1 MRPRF
6 RRLECLYLTKDILST
21 GIDGS
26 MRIRNFIGFCLGALA
41 VTSGMPVFAEE
52 PSAAEPLAGTVEL
65 GQSANLPPDDSDP
78 LVRTVELNFDS
89 QGGASSVDLETY
101 LYYMEIT
108 NHISAPSQGRW
119 VPYTNEVEQVLV
131 EDFRRL
137 WDTGFLDDLSID
149 VVDEPYSN
157 GVIGKHIT
165 FRFEER
171 ARVKIYTFEGSEEL
185 DRADID
191 TAMSENGMSIRL
203 DAFLD
208 QRMIQQVEALL
219 RTMFSAEGYPF
230 AEVSHE
236 LSDLPGGPKVVQLTF
251 NMSEGSKVHI
261 EEIDFVGN
269 EDLSDGELKSQME
282 QIKERWWLSWMTG
295 RGTYK
300 EALFEE
306 DADRI
311 VAHYLERGYIDAR
324 VGSPQTDY
332 LDVSEDGK
340 NRGMRLRIP
349 VNEGE
354 RYRIGDLRFDGNELL
369 TDYGVT
375 QIFDE
380 IVEGAYYSQ
389 RQIVEAIEAAR
400 EAYGARGYTEF
411 TAFPD
416 LQRRTSAEYAV
427 GADVEP
433 VSSDLGEE
441 NETRQE
447 PAEDPYAH
455 LQRPT
460 HLDGAPVVDVT
471 MRMEEGEQQFVNR
484 ITFVGNESTHD
495 EVIRREVQLLEN
507 GVFNTTALQNSIRRL
522 NQLGYFEP
530 VDESAVEIVNVEG
543 EENEVNLNVQLI
555 ETNLNQLTFGAGVSQ
570 FDGLF
575 AQLSFATTNF
585 LGRGETLSVGFQN
598 GSRLRNINLGYSKPY
613 MFGKNLSAGANV
625 FSRRVEWIGAYSEDS
640 YGGSMTLGAPLALFT
655 RMFLTYSYEATSVGD
670 VNPALAEDPN
680 IWAMNPFFADSLMLS
695 TQGRRTVSKIA
706 PSLRH
711 NTVDHP
717 IFPCSG
723 TSYSATMEFA
733 GLGGSTTFYKPIL
746 EGVWY
751 LPQSR
756 RTIIGIRTQ
765 YQHIA
770 SGAPDTIPIFERL
783 WLGGEFSMRGFD
795 IRRVGPTVA
804 DMDPSVDPDSY
815 QGKMVMGGNK
825 SLLFNGEFQFVV
837 AQPVRIVYFYDT
849 GQVQDFG
856 QKFALDQFKTST
868 GVELRFFMPVL
879 NVPFRLIYAWNP
891 QREGIYND
899 RFEVQEETVFRFA
912 IGTTF

>member
-1 MRPRF
+1 
-6 RRLECLYLTKDILST
+6 
-21 GIDGS
+21 
-26 MRIRNFIGFCLGALA
+26 MRIRNFIGFCLVTLTA
-41 VTSGMPVFAEE
+41 TSGIPVFAEE
-52 PSAAEPLAGTVEL
+52 SSANEPLVETAEL
-65 GQSANLPPDDSDP
+65 GQSSNLPPDDSGP

-119 VPYTNEVEQVLV
+119 VPYTNEVEQVLID
-131 EDFRRL
+131 DFRRL

-149 VVDEPYSN
+149 VFDEPYSN
-157 GVIGKHIT
+157 GVVGKHIT

-171 ARVKIYTFEGSEEL
+171 ARVKLYTIDGSEEL
-185 DRADID
+185 DRTDID
-191 TAMSENGMSIRL
+191 TAMTDNGLSIRL

-208 QRMIQQVEALL
+208 QRMIQQIEALL

-251 NMSEGSKVHI
+251 NMSEGAKVHI

-269 EDLSDGELKSQME
+269 EDVSDGELKSQME

-332 LDVSEDGK
+332 LALSEDGK
-340 NRGMRLRIP
+340 SRGMRLRIP

-369 TDYGVT
+369 TDFGVN
-375 QIFDE
+375 QIFE
-380 IVEGAYYSQ
+380 EVEEGDYYSQ
-389 RQIVEAIEAAR
+389 REVVEAIEAAR
-400 EAYGARGYTEF
+400 EAYGSRGYTEF

-416 LQRRTSAEYAV
+416 LQRRTSTEYAV
-427 GADVEP
+427 GADVETVP
-433 VSSDLGEE
+433 SDLDGESQ
-441 NETRQE
+441 TDQV
-447 PAEDPYAH
+447 PSEDPYAH

-460 HLDGAPVVDVT
+460 LLDGDPIVDVT

-507 GVFNTTALQNSIRRL
+507 GVFNTSALQNSIRRL

-543 EENEVNLNVQLI
+543 EENEVDLNVQLI

-613 MFGKNLSAGANV
+613 MFGKNISAGANV
-625 FSRRVEWIGAYSEDS
+625 FSRRVEWIGAYAEDS
-640 YGGSMTLGAPLALFT
+640 YGGSVTFGRPLAIFT
-655 RMFLTYSYEATSVGD
+655 RGFLTYSYEATSVGD
-670 VNPALAEDPN
+670 VNPALMKDPN

-695 TQGRRTVSKIA
+695 TQGRRIVSKIA

-717 IFPCSG
+717 IFPFSG
-723 TSYSATMEFA
+723 NSYTATMEFA
-733 GLGGSTTFYKPIL
+733 GLGGSTSFYKPIL

-751 LPQSR
+751 LPQSS

-765 YQHIA
+765 YQHIV
-770 SGAPDTIPIFERL
+770 SGEPDTIPIFERL

-804 DMDPSVDPDSY
+804 DIDPSVDPDSY
-815 QGKMVMGGNK
+815 QGKMIMGGNK
-825 SLLFNGEFQFVV
+825 SLLFNGEFQIVV
-837 AQPVRIVYFYDT
+837 AQPVRIVFFYDA

-856 QKFALDQFKTST
+856 QSFAVDQFKTST
-868 GVELRFFMPVL
+868 GAELRFFMPVL

-899 RFEVQEETVFRFA
+899 RFEIQEESVFRFA